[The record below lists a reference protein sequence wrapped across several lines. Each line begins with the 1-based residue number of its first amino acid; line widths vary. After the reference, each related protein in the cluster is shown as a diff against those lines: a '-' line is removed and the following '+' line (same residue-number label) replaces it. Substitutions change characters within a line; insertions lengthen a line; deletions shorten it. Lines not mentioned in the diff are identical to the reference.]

1 MTGIR
6 NAVPVLRVARPTN
19 DLAPLERFYMQGAG
33 FRRLAAFSDHEGFS
47 GTILGFPGAP
57 WHLEFVQEQ
66 GYVAPRA
73 PSAEHL
79 LVLYLPDPD
88 EWRHAVDRMTAHGY
102 EPVPAHNPYWEA
114 AGKTFEDPDG
124 YRLVFQNRAWD
135 L

>member
-1 MTGIR
+1 MSGSSPK
-6 NAVPVLRVARPTN
+6 VPVLRVARPTN
-19 DLAPLERFYMQGAG
+19 DLRRSSASTCKAPASGAC
-33 FRRLAAFSDHEGFS
+33 RVTDHDGFS

-57 WHLEFVQEQ
+57 WHLEFVLETGQ
-66 GYVAPRA
+66 VAPRA
-73 PSAEHL
+73 ESPENL

-88 EWRHAVDRMTAHGY
+88 EWRLAVDRMTAHGY
-102 EPVPAHNPYWEA
+102 EPVPAHNPYWEV